1 MDIIRY
7 RKYFLALALFIV
19 VGAAAVVATFGLKP
33 SLDFTGGSL
42 MEVRYTAVP
51 EKSAIEEVLEQLAL
65 GEMSV
70 RQSESEAGAGYLIT
84 TRTLSEAERT
94 TMTDALTAL
103 GEGGEVS
110 RFTSVGPVIGSELKD
125 KAVWA
130 IGAVLFLTVCY
141 VAFAF
146 RGIGWPVSSWI
157 YGLITIVVLMHD
169 ILVPMAAM
177 SLLGYFVGAEA
188 DVLFVTVLLTILG
201 YSVNDT
207 IVIFD
212 RVRDKLREHRIGKE
226 RVVNIPGGMKQ
237 TETVYT
243 LAKPFPEIVG
253 QAVDETMARSINT
266 SLTVLLALLALYF
279 FGSSVTE
286 TFILVLMVGVFAGAY
301 SSIFIANPLL
311 VLYEEWHTNKVVT
324 NKK

>member
-7 RKYFLALALFIV
+7 RKYFLTLALVIV
-19 VGAAAVVATFGLKP
+19 VAALGIVATLGLKP

-42 MEVRYTAVP
+42 MEVRYTVVP
-51 EKSAIEEVLEQLAL
+51 EKSAVEAIVTDLAL
-65 GEMSV
+65 GEMSI
-70 RQSESEAGAGYLIT
+70 RQSESEAGTGYLIT
-84 TRTLSEAERT
+84 TRSLSEAERT
-94 TMTDALTAL
+94 TMTEALTNI
-103 GEGGEVS
+103 GEGGVVS

-146 RGIGWPVSSWI
+146 RGIGWPVSSWV
-157 YGLITIVVLMHD
+157 YGFITVAVLMHD

-177 SLLGYFVGAEA
+177 SLLGYFIGAEA

-212 RVRDKLREHRIGKE
+212 RVRDKLKEHRIGKE
-226 RVVNIPGGMKQ
+226 REVHVVGGVKQ

-243 LAKPFPEIVG
+243 LAKPFSEIVG

-279 FGSSVTE
+279 FGSTVTE

-311 VLYEEWHTNKVVT
+311 VMYEEWHT
-324 NKK
+324 KKMSAKK

>member
-1 MDIIRY
+1 MNIIRY
-7 RKYFLALALFIV
+7 RKYFLALALVIV
-19 VGAAAVVATFGLKP
+19 IGAVTIVATFGLKP

-42 MEVRYTAVP
+42 LEVRYSVVP
-51 EKSAIEEVLEQLAL
+51 EKSAIEQAVVSL
-65 GEMSV
+65 GVEEMSI
-70 RQSESEAGAGYLIT
+70 RQSESEAGTGYLIT
-84 TRTLSEAERT
+84 TRTLTEAERVT
-94 TMTDALTAL
+94 LTETLTAL

-177 SLLGYFVGAEA
+177 SLLGYFIGAEA

-212 RVRDKLREHRIGKE
+212 RVRDKLKEHRIGKE

-243 LAKPFPEIVG
+243 LTKPFPEIVG

-311 VLYEEWHTNKVVT
+311 VMYEAWHTKRVNAD
-324 NKK
+324 KK

>member
-7 RKYFLALALFIV
+7 RKYFLALALVIV
-19 VGAAAVVATFGLKP
+19 VAALGIVATFGLKP
-33 SLDFTGGSL
+33 GLDFTGGSL
-42 MEVRYTAVP
+42 MEVRYTVVP
-51 EKSAIEEVLEQLAL
+51 EKSAVEAVVTDLSL
-65 GEMSV
+65 GEMSI
-70 RQSESEAGAGYLIT
+70 RQSASEAGTGYLIT
-84 TRTLSEAERT
+84 TRSLSEAERT
-94 TMTDALTAL
+94 TMTEALTKI
-103 GEGGEVS
+103 GEGGTVS

-157 YGLITIVVLMHD
+157 YGLITITVLMHD

-177 SLLGYFVGAEA
+177 SLLGYFLGAEA

-212 RVRDKLREHRIGKE
+212 RVRDKLKEHRIGKE
-226 RVVNIPGGMKQ
+226 RVVNIPGGAKQ
-237 TETVYT
+237 TETVYA

-279 FGSSVTE
+279 FGSTVTE

-311 VLYEEWHTNKVVT
+311 VWYEEWHTKKVGA
-324 NKK
+324 KK